1 MNKSHAALVAEIAG
15 LRAELHREQTNGIIS
30 QEDYEAAGGKP

>member
-30 QEDYEAAGGKP
+30 QHHLKQREGG